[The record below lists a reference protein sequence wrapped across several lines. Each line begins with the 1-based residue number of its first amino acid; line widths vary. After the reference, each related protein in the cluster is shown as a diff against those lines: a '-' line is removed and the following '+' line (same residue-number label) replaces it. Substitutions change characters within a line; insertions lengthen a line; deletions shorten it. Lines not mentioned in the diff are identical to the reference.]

1 METEWKRSG
10 NGMEAERKTL
20 PIEMEMKRSGNGKN
34 VNFMIFS
41 TVPSVFPDLK

>member
-1 METEWKRSG
+1 
-10 NGMEAERKTL
+10 MEAERKTL

-41 TVPSVFPDLK
+41 TVLAKHYQIRTVVILAKLAV